1 MIDGT
6 ESLSDTQPSGRGVM
20 KRSLDRLDIE
30 ILRHLESDGRRS
42 YSDIADDLGV
52 AVSTVSARVA
62 KLIETNVVRIVALI
76 NPHEVGFEAAATLLL
91 AIEPNHFDDAVH
103 QIIAFPEVD
112 YASMTTGTYNL
123 VVDVFCRDAE
133 HLTELVAERLHVLPG
148 IADIHVAYQ
157 LCRYPVP
164 LQRVGLIED
173 RDHIE
178 GQLGDSKET
187 T

>member
-1 MIDGT
+1 
-6 ESLSDTQPSGRGVM
+6 M
-20 KRSLDRLDIE
+20 KRPLDELDIG

-42 YSDIADDLGV
+42 YSDIADALGV

-62 KLIETNVVRIVALI
+62 RLVETNVVRIVALI

-91 AIEPNHFDDAVH
+91 AIEPSHFDDTVD

-123 VVDVFCRDAE
+123 VVDVFCRDAR
-133 HLTELVAERLHVLPG
+133 HLAELVAERIHVLPG

-157 LCRYPVP
+157 LRRYPVP
-164 LQRVGLIED
+164 LQRVGLIER
-173 RDHIE
+173 RDQIE
-178 GQLGDSKET
+178 DQLEESRET
-187 T
+187 A